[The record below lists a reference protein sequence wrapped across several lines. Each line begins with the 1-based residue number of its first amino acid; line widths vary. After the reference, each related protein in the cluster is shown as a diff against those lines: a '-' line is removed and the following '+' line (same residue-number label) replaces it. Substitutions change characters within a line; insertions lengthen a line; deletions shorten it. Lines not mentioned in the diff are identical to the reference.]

1 MSISNRSPSTT
12 CSASSCKKSNTCRV
26 VNHPS
31 FSHSAPIATVS
42 VPGRIL
48 DDAGGHAWAQ
58 PQKRRRN
65 IPMYRVCRVV
75 RVNRVRMAQVF
86 FYGCIDDWK
95 GKMKRLRDLH
105 RRWVMVGALQKSEK
119 FV

>member
-1 MSISNRSPSTT
+1 
-12 CSASSCKKSNTCRV
+12 
-26 VNHPS
+26 
-31 FSHSAPIATVS
+31 
-42 VPGRIL
+42 
-48 DDAGGHAWAQ
+48 
-58 PQKRRRN
+58 
-65 IPMYRVCRVV
+65 MYRVCRVV